1 MSTIDKSTVESFREQ
16 FFENGYIVIPQ
27 HLDANGVAEIRE
39 DVHSVLTEAFRVSG
53 ALMPGS
59 SNEAYLDLKNR
70 NPDLKGRAYDV
81 MGSLQCVRDA
91 FAKPSLRAIAR
102 AILGSPAVLD
112 HTQVRIDDNA
122 NDRLLPMHQEM
133 NQMSLRNTTV
143 WIPLQKIDSQEEGG
157 LRIIPG
163 SHKKGFLPHRLFA
176 EPHDYH
182 GVREDQFN
190 SEDEHRLEMN
200 AGDALMFHPL
210 LIHGSVPNRS
220 SNIRWTIVGRLNG
233 LKTLRYLE
241 KNERYYPVDRDD
253 PVYHSYNQEFNWGQ
267 LESINPIG

>member
-1 MSTIDKSTVESFREQ
+1 MIDKSTVDTFRTH
-16 FFENGYIVIPQ
+16 FFENGYIIIPQ
-27 HLDANGVAEIRE
+27 HLSTNEVAEVRE
-39 DVHSVLTEAFRVSG
+39 DVHSVLAESFGVEGKQVPVNTD
-53 ALMPGS
+53 
-59 SNEAYLDLKNR
+59 EAYLELKAS
-70 NPDLKGRAYDV
+70 NPPLKGRAYDV

-102 AILGSPAVLD
+102 AILDSPAVLD

-143 WIPLQKIDSQEEGG
+143 WIPLQDVKSQDEGG

-163 SHKKGFLPHRLFA
+163 SHKKGFLPHRIYN
-176 EPHDYH
+176 EPHAYH
-182 GVREDQFN
+182 GVREDQFDAA
-190 SEDEHRLEMN
+190 DELRLEMN

-210 LIHGSVPNRS
+210 LIHGSVPNQS

-241 KNERYYPVDRDD
+241 ADERYYPLDRED
-253 PVYHSYNQEFNWGQ
+253 PIYEAYNKEFSWV
-267 LESINPIG
+267 